1 MLGLPR
7 LSEVGDFLRS
17 TSLLGLLVRIIKVK
31 VFELE
36 QFVQHKNYNPQH
48 SVFRSSCMQFKFED
62 VRMPSNAAIV
72 DNAEGESINAVD
84 IDVTA
89 PNGSRTVQSNF
100 AEADHVNPT
109 PIVPPH
115 AVEEE
120 DIPPDG
126 GYGWI
131 CTACVFLI
139 NANTWGVNSAW
150 GIFLAYYLTH
160 STFSGASQFEYALI
174 GGLSISQA
182 LLISPLV
189 AASNRK
195 LGTRATLLIG
205 TCLVSTA
212 WLGASFATR
221 IWHLFLT
228 VGTCFGYGMGF
239 LYITASAVLPQWFST
254 QRSLAV
260 GIASAG
266 AGLGGLAY
274 NLGAG
279 AAVETLGLKWT
290 YRVLAICSFM
300 CNFICSIVLKDRN
313 RLVKPTQSSFDY
325 RELGRVEVDLVI
337 SWGFLTELGYIVL
350 LYSLPHYATSIELSQ
365 KQGSIIGAMLNF
377 GLAIGRPLV
386 GYYSDAW
393 GRINMATATT
403 ALCGL
408 FCLAIWMPANSF
420 SVLTLF
426 AVLSGTVCGT
436 FWSTVTAVTE
446 EVVGLKR
453 LPSTFGIVCVA
464 LVLPTTFAESVAL
477 GIVSAS
483 GYRTSQIFVG
493 FAFLLGALC
502 TWVLRSWKIDQI
514 KLTTQNGS
522 GEQRRPDQ
530 NLQWLG
536 LKNLFS
542 PYRI

>member
-1 MLGLPR
+1 MFDRSYTVQFCVLAYSSSQEIEGFTKQSSVPTVDDMG
-7 LSEVGDFLRS
+7 SFTIDVGDTFITAS
-17 TSLLGLLVRIIKVK
+17 DDAGTTQSHSLGAG
-31 VFELE
+31 
-36 QFVQHKNYNPQH
+36 Y
-48 SVFRSSCMQFKFED
+48 
-62 VRMPSNAAIV
+62 V
-72 DNAEGESINAVD
+72 DPML
-84 IDVTA
+84 T
-89 PNGSRTVQSNF
+89 
-100 AEADHVNPT
+100 
-109 PIVPPH
+109 VPPH
-115 AVEEE
+115 AVEQE

-131 CTACVFLI
+131 CAGCVFLI

-150 GIFLAYYLTH
+150 GIFLAHYLTN
-160 STFSGASQFEYALI
+160 STFPGASQFEYALI
-174 GGLSISQA
+174 GGLSISQS

-195 LGTRATLLIG
+195 LGTRTTLLVG
-205 TCLVSTA
+205 TCLVSVA
-212 WLGASFATR
+212 WVGASLATR
-221 IWHLFLT
+221 IWHLFLA
-228 VGTCFGYGMGF
+228 VGMCFGYGMGF

-279 AAVETLGLKWT
+279 AAVEALGLEWT
-290 YRVLAICSFM
+290 YRVLAISSFM
-300 CNFICSIVLKDRN
+300 CNCICSIVIKDRN
-313 RLVKPTQSSFDY
+313 KLVKPTQSSFDY
-325 RELGRVEVDLVI
+325 RELRRVEVDLVI

-350 LYSLPHYATSIELSQ
+350 LYSLPHYATSIGLSQ
-365 KQGSIIGAMLNF
+365 KQGSIVGAMLNL

-386 GYYSDAW
+386 GYYSDTL
-393 GRINMATATT
+393 GRINMATAMT

-408 FCLAIWMPANSF
+408 FCLAIWIPAKSF

-436 FWSTVTAVTE
+436 FWGTVTAVTT

-483 GYRTSQIFVG
+483 GYLTSQIFVA
-493 FAFLLGALC
+493 FAFLLGATC
-502 TWVLRSWKIDQI
+502 TWVLRSWKIDDIESKAQI
-514 KLTTQNGS
+514 ENGH
-522 GEQRRPDQ
+522 QRRPDQ

-536 LKNLFS
+536 IRKLFL